1 MKHISESIIGKR
13 GTRPVMKNF
22 RKRDLEYGD
31 IVIARDGRIM
41 VLNSNSQFDHRQGC
55 IGTGFYNDDLS
66 YGHQR
71 SKSHDWDIMEIYR
84 LGAAVPDL
92 DDFDMIE
99 DQIKKESPI
108 WKRN

>member
-1 MKHISESIIGKR
+1 MKHIIESIIGRK
-13 GTRPVMKNF
+13 GSRPVMKNF

-31 IVIARDGRIM
+31 IAIARDGRIM
-41 VLNSNSQFDHRQGC
+41 VLNSNSQFDYRQGH

-66 YGHQR
+66 YGHQQSR
-71 SKSHDWDIMEIYR
+71 LHDWDIMEIYR

-92 DDFDMIE
+92 DDFDTIE
-99 DQIKKESPI
+99 DQIRKESPI

>member
-1 MKHISESIIGKR
+1 MKHIIESIIGRR
-13 GTRPVMKNF
+13 GSRPVMKNF
-22 RKRDLEYGD
+22 RKRDLKYGD
-31 IVIARDGRIM
+31 IAIARDGRIM
-41 VLNSNSQFDHRQGC
+41 VLNSNSQFVCHQGP

-66 YGHQR
+66 YGYQR
-71 SKSHDWDIMEIYR
+71 SKPHDWDIMEIYR

-99 DQIKKESPI
+99 DQIMKESPV